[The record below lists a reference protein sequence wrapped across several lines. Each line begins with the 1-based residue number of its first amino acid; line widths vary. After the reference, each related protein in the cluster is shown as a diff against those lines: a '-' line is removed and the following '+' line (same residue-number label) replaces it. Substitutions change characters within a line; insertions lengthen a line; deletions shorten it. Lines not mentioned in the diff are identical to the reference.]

1 MGRGSRSMQVFF
13 VNGRFIKSQLLTA
26 ALEEGYRNQIMKG
39 KFPGCVLSVTLPVT
53 AVDVNVHPAKTQVK
67 FAREHDVFDAVYH
80 TVLDALGKTGA
91 PAAAPAQ
98 EARLPA
104 ASRQD
109 FFQTMDAKTFR
120 QGGAKPAPQPAAP
133 ARPAWNTEL
142 RAPARVAD
150 SGQTSFY
157 QTKRSESAAQGALGR
172 APASVTSPPDT
183 QQSSPPT
190 PSCNKGALGRPPV
203 SVTAPRAERTA
214 PSAPG
219 PLPQCPSLQK
229 RRPRRN
235 LLPAPL
241 CPPSR
246 RSG

>member
-1 MGRGSRSMQVFF
+1 MYKRQ
-13 VNGRFIKSQLLTA
+13 
-26 ALEEGYRNQIMKG
+26 
-39 KFPGCVLSVTLPVT
+39 
-53 AVDVNVHPAKTQVK
+53 
-67 FAREHDVFDAVYH
+67 
-80 TVLDALGKTGA
+80 VLDALGKTGA

-172 APASVTSPPDT
+172 A
-183 QQSSPPT
+183 
-190 PSCNKGALGRPPV
+190 L
-203 SVTAPRAERTA
+203 
-214 PSAPG
+214 
-219 PLPQCPSLQK
+219 SLIHI
-229 RRPRRN
+229 
-235 LLPAPL
+235 
-241 CPPSR
+241 
-246 RSG
+246 